1 MVTRH
6 PTSRNGGKVC
16 GWEWQ
21 GEGERWIGV
30 EKQPVIP
37 LAVPSH
43 NCLCFFLHVTTYR
56 VSIPQLTGLLYQM
69 GMLSYYP
76 TSIPYILYLYG
87 DNPSSWG
94 PWLLRSKVHKA
105 HPPSLP
111 QCLGCSLRFGK
122 AMSRLRTRF
131 QGEVRKKARD
141 TLKHNLKNYK
151 CIPQNKRASAAWI
164 KYAELDSVFDYL
176 A

>member
-1 MVTRH
+1 MVVKYVDGSGKERVK
-6 PTSRNGGKVC
+6 GGSELKSS
-16 GWEWQ
+16 Q
-21 GEGERWIGV
+21 SY
-30 EKQPVIP
+30 P
-37 LAVPSH
+37 LPS
-43 NCLCFFLHVTTYR
+43 LVTIAYVFFLHVTTYR